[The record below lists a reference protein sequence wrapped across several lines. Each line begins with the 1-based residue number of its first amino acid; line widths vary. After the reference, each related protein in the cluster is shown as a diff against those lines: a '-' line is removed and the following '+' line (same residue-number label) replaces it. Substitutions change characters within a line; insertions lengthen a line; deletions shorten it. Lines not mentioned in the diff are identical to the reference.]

1 MQQRVVARE
10 ERAWSDNALL
20 DSCLDGHRSAMAP
33 VIGYGISQDRD
44 QAPKITNPHGF
55 SIEWLKLP
63 PGQSVS
69 RFRIEQKQ
77 VLISYIGSIVVT
89 LNAPGTEVEMQLDAL
104 GHRIHRA
111 WWRSFRNASDV
122 DAEVCV
128 ITAGDGRK
136 VPEWAPDVVER
147 VRAAGRSV
155 DKSGLIAPAR
165 LLPSYALGK
174 N

>member
-1 MQQRVVARE
+1 M
-10 ERAWSDNALL
+10 
-20 DSCLDGHRSAMAP
+20 
-33 VIGYGISQDRD
+33 
-44 QAPKITNPHGF
+44 
-55 SIEWLKLP
+55 
-63 PGQSVS
+63 S

-89 LNAPGTEVEMQLDAL
+89 LNAPGAEVEMQLDAWDTASIP
-104 GHRIHRA
+104 GRA
-111 WWRSFRNASDV
+111 WRSFRNASDV

-128 ITAGDGRK
+128 ITTGDGRK

-155 DKSGLIAPAR
+155 DKSGLIAPAH